1 MVKILKMENLDCAHC
16 ASQMEKKI
24 KKIQGVM
31 ILDCKDEEAEGSLE
45 KVRAAVRS
53 VDEDCT
59 VK

>member
-1 MVKILKMENLDCAHC
+1 
-16 ASQMEKKI
+16 MEKKI
-24 KKIQGVM
+24 KKIQGVNSVSISFMAQKM
-31 ILDCKDEEAEGSLE
+31 ILDCKDEEAEGILE